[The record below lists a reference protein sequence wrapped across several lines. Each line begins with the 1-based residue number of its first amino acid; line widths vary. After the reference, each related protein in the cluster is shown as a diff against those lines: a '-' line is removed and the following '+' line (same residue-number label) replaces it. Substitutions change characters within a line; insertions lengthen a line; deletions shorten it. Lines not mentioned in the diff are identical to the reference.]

1 MNCYL
6 ISQIVQIIM
15 ILLVMSYNTLDT
27 SGNEEILLNQAQTA
41 TAVGAIIWIQMLSNS
56 VYVVD
61 MLVLLMNLLLGESGI
76 I

>member
-27 SGNEEILLNQAQTA
+27 SGNEEIFLNQAQTA